1 LEAAVDVV
9 DIDTLNVDMMCLAVI
24 FSHDANPAPDSW
36 RYSRVGHFEIADLPI
51 LLILQQDG
59 ILRLAAAVD
68 DRLRRAAILVDHDRL
83 ALGPGTLRP
92 ELSGPHRTGLE

>member
-1 LEAAVDVV
+1 MRGRTKNAAAIHVVDMVILDAEIHKATRLFVPGTVISDSAVLFHLEAAVDVV

-51 LLILQQDG
+51 LLILQ
-59 ILRLAAAVD
+59 
-68 DRLRRAAILVDHDRL
+68 
-83 ALGPGTLRP
+83 
-92 ELSGPHRTGLE
+92 